1 MNCVFLLLLLLLPR
15 SSYSLKAWRAIY
27 TGVWLYDLER
37 DLGLL
42 TLSTFFVFFLVWDL
56 ERDLEVVDLVFMELL
71 DFLDE
76 AEPALFLKTFFLDF
90 EFDLD
95 LLLDLT
101 FFLPGLLLLVFFFL
115 EGDLDLL
122 LLLEL
127 FVDLLLLLL
136 AARD

>member
-1 MNCVFLLLLLLLPR
+1 
-15 SSYSLKAWRAIY
+15 
-27 TGVWLYDLER
+27 
-37 DLGLL
+37 
-42 TLSTFFVFFLVWDL
+42 L

-76 AEPALFLKTFFLDF
+76 AEPALFFTTFFLDF

-101 FFLPGLLLLVFFFL
+101 FFFPGLLLLVFFFL
-115 EGDLDLL
+115 VGDLDLL
-122 LLLEL
+122 LEL
-127 FVDLLLLLL
+127 FIDLLLLLL

>member
-1 MNCVFLLLLLLLPR
+1 
-15 SSYSLKAWRAIY
+15 
-27 TGVWLYDLER
+27 
-37 DLGLL
+37 
-42 TLSTFFVFFLVWDL
+42 
-56 ERDLEVVDLVFMELL
+56 MELL

-76 AEPALFLKTFFLDF
+76 AEPALFFTTFFLDF

-101 FFLPGLLLLVFFFL
+101 FFFPGLLLLVFFFFL
-115 EGDLDLL
+115 VGDLD